1 MNPSLATVLL
11 VLLAAVLFVL
21 PLVPAVR
28 ELRLKRDAEPL
39 NVIQQYAGEIRH
51 FAYGFRNYIEAIR
64 EPLQHCVAEGT
75 TETGT
80 LPDGDEYLLV
90 GGSDNLS
97 LPIGGKTKGST
108 CALVLAVGRDAALP
122 GGLTFLKEIYAA
134 GHLVGGEQSN
144 YRAILGEKDIHLRRA
159 SKLMRW
165 AHAVGSFR
173 ADHDCDL
180 YGRVSSDQEIAL
192 QSGCIFQ
199 RLNAP
204 RIRMGCAD
212 VAAER
217 ALPPASKLP
226 LDPQFPDRTIGRRLI
241 AGDFQ
246 IPSGEVI
253 NGNIV
258 TRGKLRIGAG
268 ARVRGSVKSNK
279 EMVVEAGVTVEG
291 SLISASTM
299 HIGPRCQIRG
309 PVISEHGILIES
321 GTECG
326 SAETPTTV
334 SAPIIDVEEGG
345 QFFGTLWARDEGLVV
360 PRR

>member
-11 VLLAAVLFVL
+11 VLLAAVLFAL
-21 PLVPAVR
+21 PLLPAVH

-64 EPLQHCVAEGT
+64 QPLQHCVAEGT
-75 TETGT
+75 TATGT
-80 LPDGDEYLLV
+80 LPDGGEYLLL
-90 GGSDNLS
+90 GGSDTLS
-97 LPIGGKTKGST
+97 LPIGGTMKEPT
-108 CALVLAVGRDAALP
+108 CRLVLAVGRDSSLP

-134 GHLVGGEQSN
+134 GHLVGGEESV

-180 YGRVSSDQEIAL
+180 YGRVSSDREIEL

-204 RIRMGCAD
+204 RIAMGCAD
-212 VAAER
+212 VTVK
-217 ALPPASKLP
+217 PASNLP
-226 LDPQFPDRTIGRRLI
+226 IDRQFSDRTIGRRLI
-241 AGDFQ
+241 TGDFE
-246 IPSGEVI
+246 IPPGEVI
-253 NGNIV
+253 SGNIV
-258 TRGKLRIGAG
+258 ARGKLLIGAG
-268 ARVRGSVKSNK
+268 ARVRGSVKSSK

-291 SLISASTM
+291 SLISASRM

>member
-1 MNPSLATVLL
+1 VNPSLATVLL
-11 VLLAAVLFVL
+11 VLLAALLFVL
-21 PLVPAVR
+21 PLVPALR

-64 EPLQHCVAEGT
+64 EPLRHCVSEGT
-75 TETGT
+75 TATGT

-90 GGSDNLS
+90 GGSDTLS
-97 LPIGGKTKGST
+97 LPIGAKTKGST

-134 GHLVGGEQSN
+134 GHLVGGEQSS

-180 YGRVSSDQEIAL
+180 HGRVSSDQEIAL

-204 RIRMGCAD
+204 RIAMGCAD

-217 ALPPASKLP
+217 ALPAAPKLP
-226 LDPQFPDRTIGRRLI
+226 LDRQSPDGIIGRRLI

-246 IPSGEVI
+246 IRSGEVI

-268 ARVRGSVKSNK
+268 ARVLGSVKSNK

-334 SAPIIDVEEGG
+334 SAPVIDVEEGG